1 MVVKESIYLDSAA
14 LSHMTNKVEW
24 LEDYEDL
31 RGAVKVRNGVKLDI
45 KGKGSLPLS
54 RETNNGRV
62 DYKATNVLYI
72 PELSDT
78 LISIGEIAKEGHKA
92 TFEGNAVRIQLD
104 GGDSFEVERK
114 QGMYTLNAVPSTV
127 DEQALVAKTNAID
140 KAMLWHY

>member
-1 MVVKESIYLDSAA
+1 M
-14 LSHMTNKVEW
+14 
-24 LEDYEDL
+24 
-31 RGAVKVRNGVKLDI
+31 KVRNRVKLDI

-54 RETNNGRV
+54 IETNNGTV
-62 DYKATNVLYI
+62 DYKAANVLYV

-114 QGMYTLNAVPSTV
+114 QGMYALNAVPSTV

-140 KAMLWHY
+140 KAML

>member
-14 LSHMTNKVEW
+14 SSHMTNKVEW

-31 RGAVKVRNGVKLDI
+31 RGAVKVGNGVKLYI

-54 RETNNGRV
+54 IETNNGTV
-62 DYKATNVLYI
+62 DYKAANVLYV

-104 GGDSFEVERK
+104 GGDSFEVE
-114 QGMYTLNAVPSTV
+114 
-127 DEQALVAKTNAID
+127 
-140 KAMLWHY
+140 